1 MSSSSQASRTVF
13 KTPMV
18 ISKSTPISSY
28 IDKMRS
34 KSPLK
39 ISQQQ
44 LQRRNNNSNSSTTIA
59 AAADPIASSIPY
71 KEQLR
76 SRSAS
81 RKSVAFSDPN
91 LVNNKEEEA
100 SPIAVAAVAPPP
112 LYQTSIV
119 TDSSEFILPST
130 SSVGGGEQIHIVVNQ
145 NQKLHGTME
154 GFVSDFY
161 NSHQQTVETNDEKPS
176 TIKVVNCSLLEPI
189 SRILFLGVVHRTS
202 SATASDTA
210 TTCNLLMLNYD
221 TKQILPIPDF
231 ILSSGLYKSFFGTP
245 ETVITDLVYNTS
257 KKHLY
262 IASSVGVCLINF
274 ANQTVDSILSL
285 TTGSSSISCLAL
297 DAASQTLFIGG
308 SFELSGEE
316 TATKNLCMYNI
327 REKVVKPLPSISV
340 GGGGGCGGP
349 NKTVNCLY
357 YWSAKKFLF
366 VGGDFTQIDRG
377 SAAPH
382 FFVYDNANKKIV
394 NNCFEDG
401 FNDSVKAIT
410 MDEEQGIVYIT
421 GEFYETG
428 KSCRR
433 LKGIGYIRIDPKNDD
448 LFSKACRDFG
458 DIGITDLE
466 IQRARDTFTPKQL
479 GTTDDGGNNS
489 MICELT
495 NYGNCLS
502 FHKKSGFL
510 YIGGYFNMLVN
521 DQIVFPEIT
530 NFAIFDTKNSR
541 WFNFVET
548 SILVGKGMSAAIDL
562 MSSSAPLSTTRSS
575 NTRVGRA
582 NAAATKN
589 KVATFFGS
597 YVHTII
603 CDSHDDAV
611 YIGGAFE
618 MENGLSNIVRLRW
631 NHLLRIYNSDGTT
644 EIAQLVD
651 QMTACKFFYLADQQ
665 RWSKIDFI

>member
-1 MSSSSQASRTVF
+1 MSSPASRTMVF

-18 ISKSTPISSY
+18 INTST
-28 IDKMRS
+28 MRS
-34 KSPLK
+34 KSPSHISH

-44 LQRRNNNSNSSTTIA
+44 RKNNSNISALKESS
-59 AAADPIASSIPY
+59 
-71 KEQLR
+71 R

-81 RKSVAFSDPN
+81 KKNVAFLESSGEPTTT
-91 LVNNKEEEA
+91 A
-100 SPIAVAAVAPPP
+100 SHPPVQIPP

-130 SSVGGGEQIHIVVNQ
+130 TSGEQIHIVVNQ
-145 NQKLHGTME
+145 NQKLHGMME

-161 NSHQQTVETNDEKPS
+161 NSHQQRVETNDEKPS
-176 TIKVVNCSLLEPI
+176 TIKVVNCSLLEPS

-221 TKQILPIPDF
+221 TKQIITIPDF

-274 ANQTVDSILSL
+274 ANQTVESILSL
-285 TTGSSSISCLAL
+285 TSSSTLQDQISCLAL

-308 SFELSGEE
+308 SFELSGDDA
-316 TATKNLCMYNI
+316 TAAKNLCMYSI
-327 REKVVKPLPSISV
+327 REKSVKPLPSISI
-340 GGGGGCGGP
+340 GGCGGP
-349 NKTVNCLY
+349 NKKVNCLY
-357 YWSAKKFLF
+357 YWSAKHFLF

-401 FNDSVKAIT
+401 FNDSVKEIT

-448 LFSKACRDFG
+448 LLSKACRDFG

-575 NTRVGRA
+575 NTRIGRA